1 MDEEYLEAKSDEI
14 YNNGE
19 PAGMLKFRDTIDI
32 QKIIR
37 IKHHMG
43 VDLGA
48 LTREFYDNMGKEI
61 RDNYM
66 ISLPQGNDLR
76 CDLTADKTDVDEA
89 KTEGCLH
96 TRNFMWHKLEQNI
109 NLFYLVYQD
118 SLKFRAVDIIVF
130 ILFRYILDVKYRD
143 VTFPIKF
150 SYHIL
155 AMMKGLWFDDF
166 KVKLDDNDEVVLD
179 IDNSKIVLADG
190 ETMDHRIKYTLGCYM
205 FLHEND
211 EVGTGNIEGESNV
224 DHILKATMN
233 ENCLLGCNE
242 VLLMFIEKYYYG
254 LKPPTTKEDKEHMVE
269 CINKGKEMA
278 KIFCDS
284 CIHFVSVNGQFN
296 NITGVWNYIQL
307 ADL

>member
-1 MDEEYLEAKSDEI
+1 YQDT
-14 YNNGE
+14 
-19 PAGMLKFRDTIDI
+19 LKF
-32 QKIIR
+32 Q
-37 IKHHMG
+37 
-43 VDLGA
+43 
-48 LTREFYDNMGKEI
+48 
-61 RDNYM
+61 
-66 ISLPQGNDLR
+66 
-76 CDLTADKTDVDEA
+76 
-89 KTEGCLH
+89 
-96 TRNFMWHKLEQNI
+96 
-109 NLFYLVYQD
+109 
-118 SLKFRAVDIIVF
+118 AVDIMVF

-307 ADL
+307 ADLRVIMSNTNFTMDELLNITYECEGSELDNANDATEVEYYIDLLKRFIRDYSGE